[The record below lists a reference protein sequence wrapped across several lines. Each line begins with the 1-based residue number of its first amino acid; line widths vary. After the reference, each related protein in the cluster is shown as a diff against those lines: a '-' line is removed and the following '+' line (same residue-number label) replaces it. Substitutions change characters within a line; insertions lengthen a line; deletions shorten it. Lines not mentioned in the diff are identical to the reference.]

1 MTSGLSQLSL
11 RGESNGRIGGDAD
24 TVDCER
30 VFTALEDPDCRTL
43 LEATADEALTA
54 QELTDRCDIPRS
66 TTYRKV
72 ELLAEAGLLEEQV
85 RLRADGKHA
94 SEYRRAFDGLVVS
107 MDAGELEVDLE
118 VNASG
123 PTPVGAD

>member
-1 MTSGLSQLSL
+1 MTSRLSQLSL
-11 RGESNGRIGGDAD
+11 RGESNGRLGGDAD
-24 TVDCER
+24 AVDCES

-43 LEATADEALTA
+43 LEATTDEALTA
-54 QELTDRCDIPRS
+54 QELTERCDIPRS
-66 TTYRKV
+66 TTYRKI
-72 ELLAEAGLLEEQV
+72 ELLADAGLLEEQI

-94 SEYRRAFDGLVVS
+94 SEYQRAFDGLIVS

-123 PTPVGAD
+123 PSPVGAD